1 MLSCPEAASR
11 LGECLASN
19 AGAFYQLAWAA
30 VTQDSVQC
38 VHCGKWRLLPA
49 SVDAGALQADD
60 WNCEMN
66 VKDAAR
72 ARCSAPAQVESD
84 YAAGHEDVDVV
95 EAPTPAAFRDD
106 VAEAVRV
113 ECAAGAFVV
122 LRQRAMRVVLLKK
135 PRLPPGYKGE
145 RAWHLFAVGCPPADE
160 NPLKLQHCFVLVSLP
175 AEVCFYARFGGAMR
189 PGGST
194 RGLLSSIPSSAR
206 RGTKTP
212 SATVPSP

>member
-1 MLSCPEAASR
+1 
-11 LGECLASN
+11 
-19 AGAFYQLAWAA
+19 
-30 VTQDSVQC
+30 
-38 VHCGKWRLLPA
+38 
-49 SVDAGALQADD
+49 
-60 WNCEMN
+60 MN

-135 PRLPPGYKGE
+135 PRLPSGYNGKC
-145 RAWHLFAVGCPPADE
+145 AWHLLAVGCPPADE
-160 NPLKLQHCFVLVSLP
+160 NPLKLENCFV
-175 AEVCFYARFGGAMR
+175 RRRR
-189 PGGST
+189 PRHVFVVT
-194 RGLLSSIPSSAR
+194 RTSFVGTGFSAGRSVLSYF
-206 RGTKTP
+206 
-212 SATVPSP
+212 